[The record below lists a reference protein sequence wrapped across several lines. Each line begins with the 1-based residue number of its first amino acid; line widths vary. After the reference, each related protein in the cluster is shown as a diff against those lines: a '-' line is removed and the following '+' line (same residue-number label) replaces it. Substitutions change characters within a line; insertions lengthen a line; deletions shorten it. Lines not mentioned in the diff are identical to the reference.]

1 MQANV
6 VIHDSFIIIFH
17 NIFFEQWRPLKSSA
31 KAAFVTTKPWKPPS
45 SLFFWRSTPG
55 SCWSRC
61 LHRGDLSY
69 SLRKV
74 IQLSMRSGFSGSQRH
89 MVSEWVLEPCASVSE
104 PLPGGVVTLIRDS
117 RNSATSSCLSCHHWS
132 LRPCTSFEE
141 KQQIWKIRHD
151 QTHPA
156 TVLLRSWP
164 LPFRRKVWWHP
175 RWSHCKEQVAEHPQ
189 FHSPHSF
196 WAPLVGYSNYGQ
208 KNMGKYG
215 KYKSGWGSN
224 GWKQICIAKIS
235 QILQDNYSFCMNTND
250 KSHRLRLHDSANPL
264 GSSVSLV
271 MPAQGAPP

>member
-1 MQANV
+1 MTT
-6 VIHDSFIIIFH
+6 IEELCKGCICHDQTM
-17 NIFFEQWRPLKSSA
+17 EATLKPVLLAKHPWQLLISLPPPRRSQLQPPQSDSTFNAKRILWVTETHGIRMSA
-31 KAAFVTTKPWKPPS
+31 RTLCLCLGTIA
-45 SLFFWRSTPG
+45 WRS
-55 SCWSRC
+55 C
-61 LHRGDLSY
+61 DLDTWFAQLCHFQLFKLP
-69 SLRKV
+69 SLEFAHV
-74 IQLSMRSGFSGSQRH
+74 HIIQ
-89 MVSEWVLEPCASVSE
+89 
-104 PLPGGVVTLIRDS
+104 
-117 RNSATSSCLSCHHWS
+117 
-132 LRPCTSFEE
+132 EE

-196 WAPLVGYSNYGQ
+196 WAPLVGYGNYGQ

-250 KSHRLRLHDSANPL
+250 KSHRLRLHDSASPL